1 MALVV
6 FLDPIGEASAARVR
20 SLLPEGFAMRA
31 ATSRDA
37 EHQKALIAEA
47 DFAVSGDIAVGEEVL
62 RAGTRLK
69 LLHKWGVGVD
79 NFALDA
85 ARALNIKVARTT
97 GSNAVPVAE
106 FTIGLMLA
114 AQRRIAQ
121 GHARLQQGD
130 WIKSVI
136 SGQSVMFSGK
146 TVGIVGLGA
155 IGKNVARM
163 LGGFG
168 CRVLYAKPT
177 PIDRAEEER
186 LGVTHMALADML
198 AEVDILSLN
207 CPLTEATRGLI
218 DRAALTAMR
227 DSAILVNVSR
237 GGVVVEAD
245 LIWALRAGQI
255 RGAATDVFEV
265 EPTPPDNPL
274 LHMDNVVVTPHCA
287 AVATDNFPRTVK
299 RMFDNMQRVLRGEP
313 VPALDLV
320 VG

>member
-6 FLDPIGEASAARVR
+6 FLDPLAADRVARISA
-20 SLLPEGFAMRA
+20 LLPEGFEVRA
-31 ATSRDA
+31 ATSRDLA
-37 EHQKALIAEA
+37 HQQEIVADA

-62 RAGTRLK
+62 RAGRKLK

-85 ARALNIKVARTT
+85 ARSLGIKVARTT

-106 FTIGLMLA
+106 FTVGLMLA

-121 GHARLQQGD
+121 GHAALQKGE
-130 WIKSVI
+130 WIKGVV
-136 SGQSVMFSGK
+136 SGQSVMLSGK
-146 TVGIVGLGA
+146 TVGIIGLGA
-155 IGKNVARM
+155 IGKNVAKM

-168 CRVLYAKPT
+168 CRVMYAKPVRLD
-177 PIDRAEEER
+177 PAEEER
-186 LGVTHMALADML
+186 LGVIHAGLPALL

-207 CPLTEATRGLI
+207 CPLTDLTRGMI
-218 DRAALTAMR
+218 DRAALASMQR
-227 DSAILVNVSR
+227 SAILVNVSR

-245 LIWALRAGQI
+245 LIRALRNGEI

-287 AVATDNFPRTVK
+287 ALATDNFPTTVQ
-299 RMFDNMQRVLRGEP
+299 RMFRNMQCVLRGEA
-313 VPALDLV
+313 VPELDLV

>member
-1 MALVV
+1 MACVV
-6 FLDPIGEASAARVR
+6 FLDPIGEASAARVA
-20 SLLPEGFAMRA
+20 SLLPIGFTMRT
-31 ATSRDA
+31 ATSRDLA
-37 EHQKALIAEA
+37 YQKELIAEA

-62 RAGTRLK
+62 RAAGRLK

-106 FTIGLMLA
+106 FTVGLMLA
-114 AQRRIAQ
+114 VQRRIAK
-121 GHARLQQGD
+121 GHAHLQQGR
-130 WIKSVI
+130 WSKSAI
-136 SGQSVMFSGK
+136 SGESVMLSGK
-146 TVGIVGLGA
+146 TVGIIGLGA
-155 IGKNVARM
+155 IGRNVARM

-168 CRVLYAKPT
+168 CRILYAKPV
-177 PIDRAEEER
+177 PIERAEEER
-186 LGVTHMALADML
+186 LGVARASLPDLLHEADI
-198 AEVDILSLN
+198 VSLN
-207 CPLTEATRGLI
+207 CPLTPLTRGMI
-218 DRAALTAMR
+218 DRAALTAMQ
-227 DSAILVNVSR
+227 DSAALVNVSR

-245 LIWALRAGQI
+245 LIWALQTGQI
-255 RGAATDVFEV
+255 RAAATDVFDV

-287 AVATDNFPRTVK
+287 ALATDNFAATVR
-299 RMFDNMQRVLRGEP
+299 RMFDNMERVLRGED